1 MWDVKMQGARC
12 ADVRCE
18 GAKCEDVSYED
29 VKSQLLFWKNPTHRR
44 SRELGGEV
52 TKYCSA
58 WGLHRS
64 KMLLERHRYVAQ
76 TLRIRCNTQKARDA
90 QAVGLEICQCK
101 QFPSSQCIQKL
112 VLHVQVSQLCLFFVP
127 RKVVAKSSHFK
138 DVSLHQNARPCLSS
152 SATSWQSPPQV
163 GSPQATT
170 SPCIAIRRKNPNEP

>member
-1 MWDVKMQGARC
+1 MQGARC

-64 KMLLERHRYVAQ
+64 KCSLRGIDMLHKPCEFVATHKRHGTHRLWV
-76 TLRIRCNTQKARDA
+76 
-90 QAVGLEICQCK
+90 
-101 QFPSSQCIQKL
+101 
-112 VLHVQVSQLCLFFVP
+112 
-127 RKVVAKSSHFK
+127 
-138 DVSLHQNARPCLSS
+138 
-152 SATSWQSPPQV
+152 
-163 GSPQATT
+163 
-170 SPCIAIRRKNPNEP
+170 

>member
-1 MWDVKMQGARC
+1 MRRCKMWRCQMWRRKLWRCKIAAPFLEEPYAQALSGARW
-12 ADVRCE
+12 RSH
-18 GAKCEDVSYED
+18 KI
-29 VKSQLLFWKNPTHRR
+29 LFC
-44 SRELGGEV
+44 LG
-52 TKYCSA
+52 S
-58 WGLHRS
+58 S
-64 KMLLERHRYVAQ
+64 PQQMLLERHRYVAQ
-76 TLRIRCNTQKARDA
+76 TLWIRCNTQKARDA